1 MSRKI
6 NSNKVD
12 PRKLLECLKKK
23 ILIFFSG
30 VPDSCTLQFCNQL
43 LKTKKIK
50 NIVAANEGI
59 AVSLG
64 VGHFLAT
71 KKNPLHLSS
80 KFRNRQ
86 CN

>member
-1 MSRKI
+1 MFEKKNI
-6 NSNKVD
+6 N
-12 PRKLLECLKKK
+12 
-23 ILIFFSG
+23 FFSG

-71 KKNPLHLSS
+71 KRILAFIFKI
-80 KFRNRQ
+80 Q
-86 CN
+86 E